1 MQLSPCSSPC
11 PSPGLPAHVACLRS
25 PRGAAPCSGSPD
37 QALATAS
44 ASRFPHQ
51 MNPGLFLLPGP
62 HLCLTAFLFFPWAIL
77 DLQPKPALAEVCNAL
92 SHPGYYPLPFA
103 FLLARYFRHF
113 GLEKRQFPSHRISP
127 LLNLADVSRPAL
139 SELHTP
145 EKAVDDLKNHLAT
158 GWPLSEL
165 PRRSFLRT
173 LLARF
178 SPWLLHWQCPA
189 AAGAAPADEIPCT
202 PPAVCPL
209 RSCHV

>member
-25 PRGAAPCSGSPD
+25 PRGAAPCSGSPN
-37 QALATAS
+37 QALAKAS

-103 FLLARYFRHF
+103 FLLAHYFRHF
-113 GLEKRQFPSHRISP
+113 GLEKRQFPFHRISP

-139 SELHTP
+139 SELH
-145 EKAVDDLKNHLAT
+145 A
-158 GWPLSEL
+158 
-165 PRRSFLRT
+165 PRRQ
-173 LLARF
+173 
-178 SPWLLHWQCPA
+178 WM
-189 AAGAAPADEIPCT
+189 I
-202 PPAVCPL
+202 
-209 RSCHV
+209 